1 MSVKSRDNRR
11 ESGLAR
17 CFLLL
22 SKRDQRLVFVVI
34 LLNICLG
41 FMDLLGVIAIGILGS
56 LTVFGIGS
64 RPPGSRV
71 SYLLDTLSLE
81 NLSFQEQAAVL
92 AVFAAIVF
100 ISRTVFSILISRRI
114 LHFLANRAAV
124 LSNELTAKLLAQ
136 PLPIIQRR
144 SQQEII
150 YLLGDGV
157 NAIMLGTLGLS
168 AGIIADAVLLVIV
181 VLGLLVV
188 SPLIAI
194 ISIVSFS
201 LVGLMLYRVTRV
213 RAKNNGIVNSA
224 LMIEAANRT
233 SDVLENYRENFV
245 RARLVYYSETI
256 FGLRLRLAST
266 IAEQQILP
274 NLSKYLIESSVIL
287 IGLLVSVIQFSVSDA
302 SNAIASLSIF
312 LAASS
317 RVAPAVMRIQQSA
330 IQIKGNLGVAS
341 PTLEL
346 IDELEDCATLP
357 ANESEPDFKYV
368 DFIPEIELKL
378 LSYAYP
384 DSEKLV
390 IQNVSLKTS
399 PGMVTAIVGPSGSGK
414 STLLDLILGILTPT
428 SGAVTISGMSPQEA
442 IRRWPGAISYVPQA
456 VNLTASSLEDNVTRG
471 FNKEFFSAEQ
481 IEQALEFAQLGD
493 LKRSLFHSNTDSS
506 GLAGSRLSGGQRQ
519 RLGIAHAMI
528 TKPRVLV
535 LDEATSALDGETE
548 EGIKRSLDLIRGNA
562 SLLIVAHRLSTVRD
576 ADQVIYL
583 RDGQVAASGSF
594 EEVRKAMPDF
604 DRQAQLMGL

>member
-1 MSVKSRDNRR
+1 MSLKPR
-11 ESGLAR
+11 ENLKGSGLAR

-22 SKRDQRLVFVVI
+22 SKRDRRLVFVVVS
-34 LLNICLG
+34 LNIFLG
-41 FMDLLGVIAIGILGS
+41 FLDLLGVIAIGILGT

-64 RPPGSRV
+64 RPPGNRV
-71 SYLLDTLSLE
+71 SYFLEAFSLE
-81 NLSFQEQAAVL
+81 SFSFQEQAAVL
-92 AVFAAIVF
+92 ALFAAIVF
-100 ISRTVFSILISRRI
+100 ISRTVFSIIITRRI

-124 LSNELTAKLLAQ
+124 LSNELTNKLLAQ
-136 PLPIIQRR
+136 PLPIIQGR

-150 YLLGDGV
+150 YLLGYGV
-157 NAIMLGTLGLS
+157 NSIMLGILGLS

-194 ISIVSFS
+194 ISIFSFS
-201 LVGLMLYRVTRV
+201 LVGLMLYHVTRV

-224 LMIEAANRT
+224 LMIETANRT

-245 RARLVYYSETI
+245 RARLHYYSETI

-274 NLSKYLIESSVIL
+274 NLSKYLIEASVIL
-287 IGLLVSVIQFSVSDA
+287 IGLLVSAIQFSVSDA

-330 IQIKGNLGVAS
+330 IQIKGNLGVAT

-346 IDELEDCATLP
+346 IDELEGCPTLQ
-357 ANESEPDFKYV
+357 AYESEPDFKYA
-368 DFIPEIELKL
+368 DLIPEIELKG

-384 DSEKLV
+384 NSEKLV
-390 IQNVSLKTS
+390 IQNLSFRTS
-399 PGMVTAIVGPSGSGK
+399 PGMVTAIVGPSGAGK
-414 STLLDLILGILTPT
+414 STLLDLILGILTPS
-428 SGAVTISGMSPQEA
+428 SGAVTISGLSPKEA
-442 IRRWPGAISYVPQA
+442 IRRWPGAISYVPQV

-471 FNKEFFSAEQ
+471 FKKSFFSAEQ
-481 IEQALEFAQLGD
+481 IEQALDFAQLGN
-493 LKRSLFHSNTDSS
+493 LKQSHLHLKSDSLGFS
-506 GLAGSRLSGGQRQ
+506 GSRLSGGQRQ
-519 RLGIAHAMI
+519 RVGIAHAMI

-548 EGIKRSLDLIRGNA
+548 EGIKRSLDLIRGKA
-562 SLLIVAHRLSTVRD
+562 SILIVAHRLSTVRD

-583 RDGQVAASGSF
+583 RDGKVAASGSF
-594 EEVRKAMPDF
+594 EEVRRAIPDF